1 MSLEEFEIDGE
12 KYVLNNEISKDETG
26 VAFYDDEDELEKTQ
40 EVEVINDEDLLS
52 KTLTNVFG
60 EENE

>member
-1 MSLEEFEIDGE
+1 MSLEEFEIDE
-12 KYVLNNEISKDETG
+12 KKFVLNNEIGEDETG

-40 EVEVINDEDLLS
+40 EVEVINDEDLFS

-60 EENE
+60 DENE